1 MLDQINKRTHADRF
15 TGTTQ
20 IIITKEKKL
29 PKDADATYQNAILH
43 GGCCFN
49 QIYRFH
55 YGDGW
60 NSFEIYVVAKNA
72 RSSIKFNAQP
82 TSMYR
87 MQKSFRVPYFHAI
100 LLMET
105 VCTVYT

>member
-15 TGTTQ
+15 IDTTQ
-20 IIITKEKKL
+20 IITKEKKIQKKIL
-29 PKDADATYQNAILH
+29 LQLIKMRSFIVDAALIKSTASIMATA
-43 GGCCFN
+43 GTV
-49 QIYRFH
+49 
-55 YGDGW
+55 
-60 NSFEIYVVAKNA
+60 FEMYVVAKNA

-100 LLMET
+100 FLMDT